1 MSYDY
6 LISTGFRIKELSL
19 VAKDKTERTLIGHY
33 KELNIFDSILQ
44 PCLTGNILIE
54 DSSGLSDSFLFDGN
68 DFLKIHIGKVD
79 DDLLD
84 IKSSVF

>member
-33 KELNIFDSILQ
+33 KELNIFDSIL
-44 PCLTGNILIE
+44 
-54 DSSGLSDSFLFDGN
+54 S
-68 DFLKIHIGKVD
+68 
-79 DDLLD
+79 
-84 IKSSVF
+84 